1 MKELVRIR
9 RELKIIA
16 EKGQTET
23 KKLAQETLDLL
34 EEMEKDSAGAY
45 FEGKADGMGNMARLI
60 FGSEE

>member
-1 MKELVRIR
+1 MKELARIR

-23 KKLAQETLDLL
+23 KKLAQDTLDLL
-34 EEMEKDSAGAY
+34 EEMEKDSAASY
-45 FEGKADGMGNMARLI
+45 SEGKADGMETMARIL